1 MKTIVKYLF
10 FVFAL
15 TLSQLSWAC
24 YYYSDGDPRCPVCPE
39 GTQQYRL
46 NLGMCVDNPR
56 SGYDCPEQGYICYE
70 KCRDGYSSSG
80 VATCHYTG
88 GGTTYTKSC
97 HTEKVTCSYYKGTKV
112 IKKCSGGGTKCD
124 DCRDGYADDGLIC
137 RYKGAWDYAKSSYT
151 RTDTTK
157 YKSAC
162 TTPGYVY
169 DGGGEKGKCKCT
181 MSLTATTSVSYGTFY
196 SPKTKVTLTATASN
210 VKACGAASIA
220 KFTASFKDAAN
231 NEVATCNST
240 DGRSCSVIWDVP
252 VGSYSIKSTIS
263 DTEYAGEATSA
274 AIPVTVTAIP
284 ATLSITAPTNNASY
298 LTTSSFSLVANSN
311 IENGVVDFYKNNEG
325 SPWVVC
331 TLTAVPVGYCTYT
344 VPANTLTAGSYS
356 LQAKARGTTVVSAP
370 IAFTITSP
378 VVPTVSITSPTAGA
392 SYSPTDTI
400 SLAATSNTS
409 GITIDFYKNT
419 ETSVWNSC
427 SIVAPATS
435 CSTTS
440 SASIGTGGSNTVV
453 AKIRGTNTT
462 SSAVSFTVGATV
474 TMTSPVNNA
483 SYARSSTIPLTVTSN
498 VANGVVDFYKNN
510 ETSPWVACT
519 IGTTSTTSCTY
530 TVPGNILAVGSYS
543 MKAKVRGTTATSS
556 TVNFTVTP

>member
-1 MKTIVKYLF
+1 MKTIFKYLL
-10 FVFAL
+10 FVFVL
-15 TLSQLSWAC
+15 TLSQVSWAC

-39 GTQQYRL
+39 GTQEYRL
-46 NLGMCVDNPR
+46 NKGMCVDNPR
-56 SGYDCPEQGYICYE
+56 SGYDCPEQGYICYQ

-88 GGTTYTKSC
+88 GGTSYTRSC
-97 HTEKVTCSYYKGTKV
+97 KYDWKKVKTTCES
-112 IKKCSGGGTKCD
+112 
-124 DCRDGYADDGLIC
+124 CRDGYSSTSSIDRIC
-137 RYKGAWDYAKSSYT
+137 WFKGTWDYAKSSYT
-151 RTDTTK
+151 RTDTSK

-169 DGGGEKGKCKCT
+169 DGGGDKGKCKCT

-196 SPKTKVTLTATASN
+196 SPKTKVTLIATASN

-220 KFTASFKDAAN
+220 KFTASFKDASN
-231 NEVATCNST
+231 NQVASCNST
-240 DGRSCSVIWDVP
+240 DGRSCSVIWDAP
-252 VGSYSIKSTIS
+252 IGSYSIKSTIS
-263 DTEYAGEATSA
+263 DTEYAGEATSV
-274 AIPVTVTAIP
+274 AIPVSITAIP
-284 ATLSITAPTNNASY
+284 STLSITAPTNNASY
-298 LTTSSFSLVANSN
+298 LTTSSFPLTVSSN
-311 IENGVVDFYKNNEG
+311 IENGVIDLYKNNETN
-325 SPWVVC
+325 PWVVC

-344 VPANTLTAGSYS
+344 VPANALTAGSYS
-356 LQAKARGTTVVSAP
+356 LQAKARGTTVVSTP
-370 IAFTITSP
+370 IVFTITSP

-400 SLAATSNTS
+400 SLAASSNTS

-435 CSTTS
+435 CNTTS
-440 SASIGTGGSNTVV
+440 PASVGTGGSNTVV
-453 AKIRGTNTT
+453 AKIRGTSTT

-474 TMTSPVNNA
+474 AMTSPLNNA

-498 VANGVVDFYKNN
+498 VANGIVDFYKNN
-510 ETSPWVACT
+510 ETNPWVTCT
-519 IGTTSTTSCTY
+519 IGTASATSCTY
-530 TVPGNILAVGSYS
+530 TVPSNILTAGSYS

-556 TVNFTVTP
+556 VVNFTVTP